1 LRRTLLLLAAACL
14 WGGEARAEIAVL
26 ANGQTLKVSAHRYE
40 GDLVLLT
47 LAGGGVVGTSVEQLR
62 GIVPDEIQDV
72 MREVQATLGDDRQAL
87 VALAGAIAA
96 DHGLAPELV
105 LAVVTVESGFRPEA
119 VSPKGAQGLM
129 QLMPATA
136 AALGVEDAFDP
147 AANLKGGVRHLRDL
161 LVRYEGDLPRALAAY
176 NAGEGAVER
185 HRGIPPYAETRAYVR
200 EVLRLY
206 QGTP

>member
-1 LRRTLLLLAAACL
+1 LRGVWLAAAL
-14 WGGEARAEIAVL
+14 GLLPGQARAEIAVL
-26 ANGQTLKVSAHRYE
+26 ANGQTLKVSEHRFE
-40 GDLVLLT
+40 GEVVLLT
-47 LAGGGVVGTSVEQLR
+47 LVGGGVVGTAAAQLR
-62 GIVPDEIQDV
+62 GVVPDEIEDV
-72 MREVQATLGDDRQAL
+72 MREVQASLGDDREAL
-87 VALAGAIAA
+87 VALARAIAA

-129 QLMPATA
+129 QLMPSTA

-147 AANLKGGVRHLRDL
+147 EANLSGGVRHLRDL
-161 LVRYEGDLPRALAAY
+161 LQRYQGDLPRALAAY

-206 QGTP
+206 RGAP